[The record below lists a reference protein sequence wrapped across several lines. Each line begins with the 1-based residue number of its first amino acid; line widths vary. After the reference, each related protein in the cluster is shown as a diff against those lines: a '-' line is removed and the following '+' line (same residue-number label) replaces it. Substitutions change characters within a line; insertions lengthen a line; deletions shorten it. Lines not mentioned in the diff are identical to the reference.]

1 MQYWNKLSKEQQSSR
16 IEIAL
21 HENVNFRNGTSLG
34 MPASALDEKV
44 FPDDVSFMK
53 DAPILQSFVT
63 NPNNI
68 GCHTT
73 GKSETAFR
81 GTQNIE
87 REVLSA
93 IAVDIFKAQIDGFDG
108 YIASGGTEA
117 NIQAAW
123 IYRNIFIQDYNA
135 SADEIALVS
144 SEDTHYS
151 IPKASN
157 LLMIDW
163 LKIPVDFETRAI
175 DEVALNMIIC
185 NAKQNGKKYFIAVA
199 NMGTTMF
206 GSVDDPEVFVNAFKQ
221 NNVLFKLHIDAAYG
235 GFFYPFSN
243 PNSILNFENLAV
255 SSITIDAHKL
265 LQAPYGTGIFLCR
278 KNLMKFALTREAEYI
293 NGMDL
298 TLCGSRSG
306 TNAIA
311 VWSILSTYGKHG
323 WFEKISVL
331 QMRTNWLCN
340 KLDELGVDY
349 FRDKFLNIVT
359 IKSNCISASVAKQF
373 GLIPQQY
380 SEQNKW
386 FKIVVMDHVKMET
399 LENFTDAIKQDKS
412 SELLGV

>member
-1 MQYWNKLSKEQQSSR
+1 MQFWNKLSKQQQSQR
-16 IEIAL
+16 IEHAL
-21 HENVNFRNGTSLG
+21 HDNVNFRNDTSLG

-53 DAPILQSFVT
+53 DAPILQTFVT

-73 GKSETAFR
+73 GESETAFR
-81 GTQNIE
+81 GTQDIE
-87 REVLSA
+87 RETLSA
-93 IAVDIFKAQIDGFDG
+93 IAVDIFKATPDGFDG

-123 IYRNIFIQDYNA
+123 IYRNLFINDFGA

-163 LKIPVDFETRAI
+163 IRIPVTFETRAI
-175 DEVALNMIIC
+175 DEGALVDILRK
-185 NAKQNGKKYFIAVA
+185 AKADGKKYFIAVA

-206 GSVDDPEVFVNAFKQ
+206 GSVDNPSTYVNAFAKLD
-221 NNVLFKLHIDAAYG
+221 VLFKLHVDAAYG

-243 PNSILNFENLAV
+243 PQSTLNFENPDI

-278 KNLMKFALTREAEYI
+278 KNLMQYVLTREAEYI

-306 TNAIA
+306 TNAVA
-311 VWSILSTYGKHG
+311 VWSILSTYGKHA

-331 QMRTNWLCN
+331 QMRTGWLCN
-340 KLDELGVDY
+340 KLDELGISY
-349 FRDKFLNIVT
+349 FRDPFMNIVT
-359 IKSNCISASVAKQF
+359 IKANCIPSAIAKQF

-380 SEQNKW
+380 SSENRW
-386 FKIVVMDHVKMET
+386 YKIVVMEHVV
-399 LENFTDAIKQDKS
+399 LENLLNFINALE
-412 SELLGV
+412 SEKRIETQ